1 MTSWSVWYIQAI
13 LYLGAPEAKDLLVR
27 LLSEQEYELDAA
39 WGLFQLSRTDPPS
52 PGAWPRGWP
61 MRPKDFNFVWRARAG
76 ESEIGFVEPLR
87 TELAGVL
94 KAHIQAILVER
105 STAAKLQDLYGR
117 LRDLAVVL
125 AELDGRASFQ
135 LVLDILSFPESGR
148 WLYGAWPRINC
159 MEALLM
165 QGVVLPSA
173 RTWEVLEPVIQHATA
188 HRYDSQQMGLLTH
201 VACIVLFTDDV
212 ASDISRVGQLV
223 EQNRFSIEGVR
234 TLMKALGVCRCDE
247 ALVLLRQF
255 VETEVLA
262 QQLGDMWIDAIYQVD
277 SEDSRNL
284 LLAFVDP
291 SLPPVPME
299 LIRQYDGGL
308 VAKLA
313 EMVTR
318 HADVQARL
326 FALAHTDLPRAQG
339 VLLGKVLAKMGT
351 MDAILHALDLLRDD
365 DASGASYE
373 LHKRIEDAFIE
384 HRLLPG
390 SSNTYTLIPRTSE
403 ALRESL
409 LDMSQNDPMR
419 KKSAYALL
427 SRIEL
432 WRMEHGRPVGEKRS
446 PVLSDGVV
454 WPPEPPPEYASVE
467 ADNVF

>member
-13 LYLGAPEAKDLLVR
+13 LYLGVPEAKDLIMR
-27 LLSEQEYELDAA
+27 LLSEPEYELDAA
-39 WGLFQLSRTDPPS
+39 WGLFQLSRADPPS
-52 PGAWPRGWP
+52 VGAWPRGWS
-61 MRPKDFNFVWRARAG
+61 MRTKDFNFVSRARAG

-87 TELAGVL
+87 AELAAVL
-94 KAHIQAILVER
+94 KGHIESILAER
-105 STAAKLQDLYGR
+105 STAEKPQDFDGR
-117 LRDLAVVL
+117 LRGLAVVL

-135 LVLDILSFPESGR
+135 FVLDILNFPESGR

-173 RTWEVLEPVIQHATA
+173 KAWEILEPVIQHATA

-212 ASDISRVGQLV
+212 AGDIGRVGQLLK
-223 EQNRFSIEGVR
+223 ENRFSVEGVR
-234 TLMKALGVCRCDE
+234 TLMKALGACRCDE
-247 ALVLLRQF
+247 ALVLLRELI
-255 VETEVLA
+255 ETETLA
-262 QQLGDMWIDAIYQVD
+262 QHLGDGWIDAIYQVD

-299 LIRQYDGGL
+299 LMRQYDGGL

-313 EMVTR
+313 EMAAG
-318 HADVQARL
+318 HAEVQARL

-351 MDAILHALDLLRDD
+351 IDAILHALDLLRDD

-390 SSNTYTLIPRTSE
+390 SSNTYTLIPRSSE
-403 ALRESL
+403 ALRERL
-409 LDMSQNDPMR
+409 LDMSQNDPKR

-432 WRMEHGRPVGEKRS
+432 WRMEHGRPIGEMRC
-446 PVLSDGVV
+446 PLLTDGLL
-454 WPPEPPPEYASVE
+454 WPPEPPPDYVDVE
-467 ADNVF
+467 TDIVL